1 MVPCFSDV
9 ACHSYFLCLELY
21 WKVIFTKF
29 ALKFQN
35 DFFSYSLFLYFSFI
49 SEFKKLPEFAAAHLK
64 QPDYVDQA
72 AVVKSFTLHMEST
85 QKNHGINTSLA
96 QRVEEILNAD
106 QDIGGFGI
114 TELV

>member
-1 MVPCFSDV
+1 MPIVV
-9 ACHSYFLCLELY
+9 LKSYFHQICSKISERL
-21 WKVIFTKF
+21 
-29 ALKFQN
+29 
-35 DFFSYSLFLYFSFI
+35 FFLFSFLYFSFI

-72 AVVKSFTLHMEST
+72 AVVKSFILHMEST